1 MKPEQAVVGSATTGP
16 CGYFWVQSAVGP
28 PCDRARWERIGAS
41 RAPDEAG
48 ARAERR
54 QRPRPVDAGTTWRC
68 RHPGGRR
75 GGWSARTRIGMLY
88 PVQRLPREAL
98 PMSAEI
104 TDELAAAIGWV
115 AIEAATLEYFL
126 AQVVATAWDWDEG
139 TFRKALSKTAW
150 LQDQFRRLAEEK
162 QDPALLDIAR
172 AAEARLR
179 DRHVVMHSVAT
190 AVSYTHLRAPETVL

>member
-1 MKPEQAVVGSATTGP
+1 
-16 CGYFWVQSAVGP
+16 
-28 PCDRARWERIGAS
+28 
-41 RAPDEAG
+41 
-48 ARAERR
+48 
-54 QRPRPVDAGTTWRC
+54 
-68 RHPGGRR
+68 
-75 GGWSARTRIGMLY
+75 MLY

-172 AAEARLR
+172 AAEARLL

-190 AVSYTHLRAPETVL
+190 VSADGDGERLGFYDFKVDREQPITLSTLQGQVFETRRTRRACERWLAEHG